1 MILVQLEVKCLGFE
15 MSLNSISVMFY
26 FIEYVAYHGPSVTGV
41 LECKFGT
48 SLCVVRMKACLP
60 HCKYLLY
67 III

>member
-1 MILVQLEVKCLGFE
+1 MILVQLEVKCLGSE
-15 MSLNSISVMFY
+15 MSLNSISVVFY
-26 FIEYVAYHGPSVTGV
+26 YLEYVAYHGPSVTGV
-41 LECKFGT
+41 LKYKPGR